1 MKKILAIVISVV
13 IFASLCSVASF
24 AADETAVATS
34 SNVTATDPTET
45 GDAGTGIV
53 FATNREGI
61 DVINSWEK
69 FGYPDDIGAAY
80 YLSSTSGFDPSD
92 PDKKPTETIE
102 YIVYVVKGA
111 SDERKAELVA
121 LFGGENVELRECSMS
136 KNTQSEYVAKMEKS
150 FGEYTYLIYP
160 TASLGGLRI
169 DIYYPEENDETIRN
183 IVAKDFADAEDIV
196 KFNSGVNP
204 ADLDGDPETKTI
216 GAITIVSKNN
226 TALLWLVIVPAVLAL
241 AVGAVLI
248 ARVRARRLALSN
260 GETVDMTRP
269 AVSKKQVEQG
279 VKDSE
284 LSPSDK
290 VYENIEKEL

>member
-1 MKKILAIVISVV
+1 MKKILAIIISIM
-13 IFASLCSVASF
+13 IFAAFCSVASF
-24 AADETAVATS
+24 AADDTVAATS
-34 SNVTATDPTET
+34 ANVTATEPM
-45 GDAGTGIV
+45 GTSDFV
-53 FATNREGI
+53 PATNREGI
-61 DVINSWEK
+61 DLINSWEK

-80 YLSSTSGFDPSD
+80 YLSSTSGFDPNE

-102 YIVYVVKGA
+102 YIVYVVSGT

-121 LFGGENVELRECSMS
+121 LFGGENIVLRECSMS
-136 KNTQSEYVAKMEKS
+136 KNTQNEYVAKMKES
-150 FGEYTYLIYP
+150 FGKYAYLIYP

-204 ADLDGDPETKTI
+204 ADLDGYPEISTETI

-226 TALLWLVIVPAVLAL
+226 TSFIWFVIVPAALAL
-241 AVGAVLI
+241 AVGAVLFV
-248 ARVRARRLALSN
+248 RVRAQRLALSN

-269 AVSKKQVEQG
+269 VATKKEVEES
-279 VKDSE
+279 VRKSE

-290 VYENIEKEL
+290 VYENISKKL